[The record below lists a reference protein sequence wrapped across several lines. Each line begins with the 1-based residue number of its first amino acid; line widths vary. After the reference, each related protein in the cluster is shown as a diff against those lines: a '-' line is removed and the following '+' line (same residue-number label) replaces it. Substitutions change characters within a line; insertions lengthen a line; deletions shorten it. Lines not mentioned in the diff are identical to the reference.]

1 MTLFRFVDISTE
13 LLADQPFLFHAVLAW
28 VSLYLFSTPGPAA
41 SVRIYY
47 EVHNDGQWEG
57 TYKLWSNLPLGLS
70 YFPGELL
77 VVPKTYVGVR
87 ET

>member
-1 MTLFRFVDISTE
+1 M
-13 LLADQPFLFHAVLAW
+13 
-28 VSLYLFSTPGPAA
+28 
-41 SVRIYY
+41 RIYY

-77 VVPKTYVGVR
+77 VVPKTYVDVR
-87 ET
+87 ETWFTWSIFDGAFTQVGAYAWKRRL